1 LPARLLEATRAALS
15 FAVHRRR
22 RRALAKTIL
31 VGDRKLSNAFRQQGR
46 AFLSRLATQAGRFG
60 TAEALR
66 EGANEVPDWEPLFT
80 QAALE
85 TLSIFEGPISTIARQ
100 ALEAGLRV
108 AMADL
113 KTTIAFDLKH
123 PKAVA
128 YLEDHGADLVT
139 KINDTTRSRVRTIMT
154 QAVDEGWSY
163 NRTAKELKALYDGF
177 SVGKPQ
183 KHIQSRAHL
192 IAVTESGEAY
202 EHGNMLVGQELAAA
216 GLDMQ
221 KSWNSVGD
229 ERVSPECRANEAA
242 GWIPLADAYPS
253 GKDRPLQHPAC
264 RCAGLIRLAPDK
276 KA

>member
-1 LPARLLEATRAALS
+1 MPARLLEATRAALS

-22 RRALAKTIL
+22 TRALAKTIL
-31 VGDRKLSNAFRQQGR
+31 VGDRKLSNAFRQQGK
-46 AFLSRLATQAGRFG
+46 AFLARLATQTGRFP

-66 EGANEVPDWEPLFT
+66 EGTSEAPDWEQLFT
-80 QAALE
+80 QAELE
-85 TLSIFEGPISTIARQ
+85 TLSVFEGPISTIARQ

-108 AMADL
+108 GMADL

-123 PKAVA
+123 PAAKA
-128 YLEDHGADLVT
+128 YLEDHGADLV
-139 KINDTTRSRVRTIMT
+139 KGINDTTRSRVRTIMT

-163 NRTAKELKALYDGF
+163 NRTAKELKTLYDGF

-183 KHIQSRAHL
+183 KHIRSRAHL
-192 IAVTESGEAY
+192 IATTEAGEAY

-216 GLDMQ
+216 GLDME
-221 KSWNSVGD
+221 KSWLSVGD
-229 ERVSPECRANEAA
+229 SRVSAECLANEAA
-242 GWIPLADAYPS
+242 GWIPLADPYPS

-264 RCAGLIRLAPDK
+264 RCAGLTRLAPDK